1 MIGELMD
8 QDLTPAVFI
17 CPNTNHTP
25 AALGPTT
32 QATAANI
39 HSGGHLSYIYLGKGF
54 TSSVAPNVIL
64 AYEPLS
70 NHYGN
75 GMNVLFGDGHV
86 EFIHTAEAT
95 ALIAEL
101 TTGHNPPRPP
111 TTAPTH

>member
-8 QDLTPAVFI
+8 QDLTPDAFI

-32 QATAANI
+32 QASAANI

-70 NHYGN
+70 NHGS

-86 EFIHTAEAT
+86 EFFHTAEAT

-101 TTGHNPPRPP
+101 TAGHNPPRTA
-111 TTAPTH
+111 TTSPVR